1 MATDSFHKVN
11 FSSDLANRQT
21 DRQSDRQTDRH
32 KITESKP
39 NRFKVSKIIFIV
51 SVDWQ
56 KVKLID

>member
-21 DRQSDRQTDRH
+21 VRQTNSN